1 MKLYKH
7 HYLSL
12 GLILVGLISVGLS
25 QVFYPLVLEGQAPA
39 GSDDLLIG
47 IIILLTGQVFGA
59 LNYII
64 EEKFLAEYDDLHPL
78 IVVGWEG
85 VWGSI
90 IMAVMLVVLQLIPC
104 SSTTLCSGG
113 VIEDSIGALQEVGS
127 SSPQIVYTILLLP
140 LVCLYNTS
148 GTSVTAYGS
157 AAARCTI
164 EQLRNLLVWIYF
176 MAVKVNGIYIEQ
188 FTWLQLVGFIILL
201 VGILIFNEIIILPVK
216 QLQSDTRY
224 SRFEKLRTLSLTR
237 PQVKIPKINIHDVEE
252 SESIIAEEEELN
264 GQAAGRSS
272 NLAGSSIS
280 DDPKRQTASQINK
293 STGPKNGVK
302 PTAEFKTRQTNI

>member
-1 MKLYKH
+1 
-7 HYLSL
+7 
-12 GLILVGLISVGLS
+12 
-25 QVFYPLVLEGQAPA
+25 
-39 GSDDLLIG
+39 
-47 IIILLTGQVFGA
+47 VFGA

-113 VIEDSIGALQEVGS
+113 VIEDSIGALQEVGGS
-127 SSPQIVYTILLLP
+127 PPQIVYTILLLP

-164 EQLRNLLVWIYF
+164 E
-176 MAVKVNGIYIEQ
+176 
-188 FTWLQLVGFIILL
+188 
-201 VGILIFNEIIILPVK
+201 
-216 QLQSDTRY
+216 
-224 SRFEKLRTLSLTR
+224 
-237 PQVKIPKINIHDVEE
+237 
-252 SESIIAEEEELN
+252 
-264 GQAAGRSS
+264 
-272 NLAGSSIS
+272 
-280 DDPKRQTASQINK
+280 
-293 STGPKNGVK
+293 
-302 PTAEFKTRQTNI
+302 